1 MTRSFYALIRGAQK
15 RSETN
20 FLLTAPPSSAAEQD
34 LSANPLQMAHLLL
47 MS

>member
-1 MTRSFYALIRGAQK
+1 MMRSIYAFILGAQK

-47 MS
+47 IG